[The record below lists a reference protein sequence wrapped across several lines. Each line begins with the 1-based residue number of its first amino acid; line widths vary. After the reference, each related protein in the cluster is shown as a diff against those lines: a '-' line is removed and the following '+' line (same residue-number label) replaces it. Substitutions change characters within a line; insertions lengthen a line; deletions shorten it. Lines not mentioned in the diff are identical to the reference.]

1 MKLNALIKSTP
12 FLLTFLLI
20 IFLSIINQKEYTK
33 LRILIWNTPSLTL
46 GNYLA
51 ISTGAG
57 FIISYILTT
66 SLTRRIPSTQN
77 KELQFKDED
86 KFKESPDYKE
96 AVNNINKSYENTLI
110 ERDIKDPSPTINAS
124 FRIIGKTERSSLNY
138 KTTNNYDAQYD
149 SSLEFD
155 EQLDEQSEKNETIN
169 HQNSS
174 MSDWDDETYSS
185 W

>member
-1 MKLNALIKSTP
+1 KLSYLIKATP
-12 FLLTFLLI
+12 FLSTLLLI
-20 IFLSIINQKEYTK
+20 IFLSVSNQKEYTK
-33 LRILIWNTPSLTL
+33 IRILIWSTPKLTL

-51 ISTGAG
+51 ISTGTG
-57 FIISYILTT
+57 FILSYFITT
-66 SLTRRIPSTQN
+66 TLGKTIQTTQKQAIRY
-77 KELQFKDED
+77 KEED
-86 KFKESPDYKE
+86 KYEESIDYKE
-96 AVNNINKSYENTLI
+96 EVINNNDFYENTLI

-169 HQNSS
+169 HPNSS